1 MALEKPGNFDLDE
14 DLFDFEPVAPIR
26 AEYEDEDADLD
37 EIFAT
42 IQAEEEELGT
52 ANPTMVALGA
62 SNDFTALD
70 EEEDDIYGSLDEVDP
85 TPEPA
90 SPPAPEPVETSTPA
104 APDPEPV
111 AAAPVAA
118 SEPAPTRTVTQ
129 VVTKSA
135 PTNLS
140 RSALWILLAAMSLNG
155 LVAIVLVS
163 STQGLKREMNE
174 ISQDVEA
181 TIGDIRSE
189 YWGQRAMLLDQTT
202 PIAAPDPENH
212 PAFALALDEIE
223 AGAYNAARQRLY
235 ALLAVIDRSDPET
248 RDKVEAR
255 ASYLIG
261 HAWHLEALR
270 RMEAEELG
278 GSE

>member
-174 ISQDVEA
+174 ISQDVEE